1 MFALLLLLLLAP
13 PAQDAPRSPDVPYI
27 PTPAEVVAA
36 MLDMAE
42 IRKDDVLYD
51 LGSGDGRLVIEAAR
65 RYGARGV
72 GIDIDPARVR
82 EARDNAARAG
92 VADRVQFIQAD
103 LFETDIS
110 PATVVTMFLL
120 PSLNLKLQPKMLKE
134 LAPGTRIVSHA
145 FDMGEWNSDQERIVG
160 GRHLYRWTID
170 NVRRQLAA
178 AAVAHANLIRPVDI
192 VTTYEATRQGA
203 DWIFTTPPVDLEEP
217 TYLQFLDRFR
227 TLIFPE
233 VQSHKSWFEL
243 FRLLRDRSTGEP
255 AFQYRSIEIV
265 GNTLAVSVGDV
276 GKTATW
282 MNRASGKKFQLTIE
296 GNRVHLSPVT
306 P

>member
-1 MFALLLLLLLAP
+1 MFALLALLFLA
-13 PAQDAPRSPDVPYI
+13 PAQDAPRTPDVPYI
-27 PTPAEVVAA
+27 PTPPEVVTA
-36 MLDMAE
+36 MLEMAQ
-42 IRKDDVLYD
+42 IRQNDVLYD

-65 RYGARGV
+65 RYGVRAV

-82 EARDNAARAG
+82 ESRDNAARAG
-92 VADRVQFIQAD
+92 VADRVQFIQGD

-120 PSLNLKLQPKMLKE
+120 PSLNLKLQPKLLKE
-134 LAPGTRIVSHA
+134 LTPGTRLVSHA
-145 FDMGEWNSDQERIVG
+145 FDMGEWLSDQERIVG
-160 GRHLYRWTID
+160 GRHLYRWVID
-170 NVRRQLAA
+170 SVRRQLAA
-178 AAVAHANLIRPVDI
+178 PADGTVIRHVDV
-192 VTTYEATRQGA
+192 VTTYDATRQGT
-203 DWIFTTPPVDLEEP
+203 DWRFATPPVDLDEP

-255 AFQYRSIEIV
+255 AFQYSSIEIV

-282 MNRASGKKFQLTIE
+282 MNRATGKKFQLTIE
-296 GNRVHLSPVT
+296 GNRVLFSPVT